1 MVGTDNRGERSAIVV
16 ACIVAIAIL
25 GLKLSSDGL
34 IEKGDGVMHYLIARY
49 TWQHPVLFLDL
60 WGKPLF
66 NTLASPFAQFGH
78 FGVALFN
85 IVVAAVTGWV
95 GVLALRKAGPT
106 AQASFPL
113 LVLLAPQYVLMTMA
127 GMTEPLFGLVTV
139 ATTYFLVRER
149 PVAAAITAS
158 LAPFARPEYIAF
170 LPAVAFWLMLQ
181 KQWRALP
188 WCLTGFV
195 IYAVFASIVWED
207 PFWFW
212 TSDPYDQAGGIYGS
226 GPLDYFTHRA
236 EQVFGRPLLTL
247 AIAAFFLWPALW
259 WFDRSERRMHLQF
272 MITTALPA
280 IGIVA
285 VHSVLWYVGT
295 RGSAGLIRVLVTAIP
310 LAGIFAAMTLGRGAL
325 LLFTNVE
332 RKTIVA
338 LGFVGVLALWSVADL
353 LKQQEFPIKADHEQR
368 LLVQVAD
375 DLAGHYK
382 PGVKVY
388 TTHPYMAFGAGLD
401 PFDTTITSPVRGF
414 DDGVISMDYK
424 VGDLLVWDA
433 QLGSN
438 ESGVKLERVLND
450 GRFKVLNMYEP
461 REGYR
466 VLGGYVMEMFIFE
479 RRDVVRTF
487 TMDTLVWNGAV
498 RSNVQFRAD
507 LDPCGQDSSIISCI
521 RAGEF
526 PLEFNALPMPGPDDL
541 YDEWTFSARV
551 DQAEGSPLAVVL
563 KQTLDGQDVR
573 YDQEEVPNGEWSFT
587 RKVPVAAPGT
597 DLKIYFWNYDKDAF
611 KLSDLKVLRK
621 RWIQRPA

>member
-1 MVGTDNRGERSAIVV
+1 MVGTDNRGEWSAIVL

-78 FGVALFN
+78 FGVAVFN

-95 GVLALRKAGPT
+95 GVLALRRAGPA
-106 AQASFPL
+106 AQASFPII
-113 LVLLAPQYVLMTMA
+113 VLLAPQYVLMTMA

-212 TSDPYDQAGGIYGS
+212 TSDPYKQAGGIYGS
-226 GPLDYFTHRA
+226 GPWDHFTHRA

-247 AIAAFFLWPALW
+247 AIAAFFLWPVVW
-259 WFDRSERRMHLQF
+259 WFDRSERRTHLQF
-272 MITTALPA
+272 MITAALPA

-285 VHSVLWYVGT
+285 VHSILWYVGT
-295 RGSAGLIRVLVTAIP
+295 RGSAGLVRVLVTAIP
-310 LAGIFAAMTLGRGAL
+310 MAGLFTAMTLGRGAV
-325 LLFTNVE
+325 LLFSTMQ
-332 RKTIVA
+332 RKTLVG
-338 LGFVGVLALWSVADL
+338 LGCVGILAFWSVSDL
-353 LKQQEFPIKADHEQR
+353 LKQQEFPIKADHAQR
-368 LLVQVAD
+368 LLDKVAN
-375 DLAGHYK
+375 DLADHYE
-382 PGVKVY
+382 PGMKVY

-401 PFDTTITSPVRGF
+401 PFDTTVTSPVYGF
-414 DDGVISMDYK
+414 DDGAIK
-424 VGDLLVWDA
+424 KAFKIGDLLVWDA

-438 ESGVKLERVLND
+438 ESGVKLDMVLND
-450 GRFKVLNMYEP
+450 GRFKVLKVYEP

-466 VLGGYVMEMFIFE
+466 VLGGYLMEMFIFE

-487 TMDTLVWNGAV
+487 TVDTLVWQGAV
-498 RSNVQFRAD
+498 RGDVPFRAD
-507 LDPCGQDSSIISCI
+507 LDPCGQDSAIVACI

-526 PLEFNALPMPGPDDL
+526 PLEFNGLPMPGLDDL
-541 YDEWTFSARV
+541 YDEWTISARV
-551 DQAEGSPLAVVL
+551 EQVQGSPLAVVL
-563 KQTLDGQDVR
+563 KQALDGQDVR
-573 YDQEEVPNGEWSFT
+573 YDQEEVPNGDWTFT
-587 RKVPVAAPGT
+587 RRVPPGDSGT
-597 DLKIYFWNYDKDAF
+597 DLKFYFWNYDKDAF
-611 KLSDLKVLRK
+611 KLMDLKILRK
-621 RWIQRPA
+621 RWKQRPA

>member
-1 MVGTDNRGERSAIVV
+1 MVGKERNLERGALLVV
-16 ACIVAIAIL
+16 LLVAASIL
-25 GLKLSSDGL
+25 GIKLSSDGL
-34 IEKGDGVMHYLIARY
+34 LEKGDGVMHYLIARY
-49 TWQHPVLFLDL
+49 TWQHPILFLDL

-66 NTLASPFAQFGH
+66 SALAAPFAQFGH
-78 FGVALFN
+78 LGVAIFN
-85 IVVAAVTGWV
+85 IVVAAATGWV
-95 GVLALRKAGPT
+95 GVLALRKAGPA

-113 LVLLAPQYVLMTMA
+113 LVLLAPQYVLMTIA

-149 PVAAAITAS
+149 HVAAAITAS

-170 LPAVAFWLMLQ
+170 LPAIAFWLVMQ

-188 WCLTGFV
+188 WCLTGFA
-195 IYAVFASIVWED
+195 IYAAFASIVWED

-212 TSDPYDQAGGIYGS
+212 TSDPYKQAGGIYGS

-247 AIAAFFLWPALW
+247 AIAAFVLWPVVW
-259 WFDRSERRMHLQF
+259 WFDRSERRTHLQF

-280 IGIVA
+280 IGIVL

-310 LAGIFAAMTLGRGAL
+310 LAGIFAAMTLGRGTV
-325 LLFTNVE
+325 LLFAHVE

-338 LGFVGVLALWSVADL
+338 LGSVGVLALWSISDL
-353 LKQQEFPIKADHEQR
+353 LKQQEFPIKSDHAQR
-368 LLVQVAD
+368 LLDQVAN

-382 PGVKVY
+382 PGLKVY
-388 TTHPYMAFGAGLD
+388 TTHPYMAFGSGLD
-401 PFDTTITSPVRGF
+401 PFDTTVTSPVYGF
-414 DDGVISMDYK
+414 DDGAIKRDYR

-438 ESGVKLERVLND
+438 ESGVKLDMVLND
-450 GRFKVLNMYEP
+450 GRFKVLNVYEP

-466 VLGGYVMEMFIFE
+466 VLGGYLMEMFIFE

-498 RSNVQFRAD
+498 KTNVIFRAD
-507 LDPCGQDSSIISCI
+507 FDTCGQEGSSVWCI

-526 PLEFNALPMPGPDDL
+526 PLEFNELPVPGPEYL
-541 YDEWTFSARV
+541 YDEWIITARMA
-551 DQAEGSPLAVVL
+551 QAEGSPLAVVL
-563 KQTLDGQDVR
+563 KQTLNGQDVR
-573 YDQEEVPNGEWSFT
+573 YDQEEVPNGDWSFT
-587 RKVPVAAPGT
+587 RRVPTTDPRS
-597 DLKIYFWNYDKDAF
+597 DLKFYFWNYDKDAF
-611 KLSDLKVLRK
+611 KLIDLKILRK
-621 RWIQRPA
+621 RWKQRPA